1 MTTAAILQNVRP
13 HMEVLCSLGVHIG
26 TVDDVE
32 GEYLKLTRND
42 STDGKHHFIDGTLVA
57 LVDEKVHLAHACDE
71 VMRTWGTEP

>member
-1 MTTAAILQNVRP
+1 MSIATILENVRP

-32 GEYLKLTRND
+32 GDYLKLSRRN
-42 STDGKHHFIDGTLVA
+42 SIDGKHHYIDGALVA
-57 LVDEKVHLAHACDE
+57 LVDDKVHLSQACDE